1 MQQSVTFSQFVDA
14 FRDMGRYDQFGYK
27 ALRVLFDYFEQ
38 YEQECDTI
46 VELDV
51 IAICCEYA
59 VATWEEIA
67 DDYRID
73 LDGCDD
79 DDEKEA
85 AVMDY
90 LNDNTF
96 VCGTCTDGIVYAQF

>member
-14 FRDMGRYDQFGYK
+14 FREAGRFDQFGYK

-38 YEQECDTI
+38 YEQDCDTT

-85 AVMDY
+85 AVLDY
-90 LNDNTF
+90 LNDNTI

>member
-1 MQQSVTFSQFVDA
+1 MQQSITFSQFVDA
-14 FRDMGRYDQFGYK
+14 FREAGRYDQFGYQ
-27 ALRVLFDYFEQ
+27 ALRVLFDSLEQ
-38 YEQECDTI
+38 TEEECGI
-46 VELDV
+46 QIELDV
-51 IAICCEYA
+51 IGLCCEYA
-59 VATWEEIA
+59 VAQWQDIA

-73 LDGCDD
+73 LDGCED

-96 VCGTCTDGIVYAQF
+96 VCGTCVDGIVYAQF

>member
-38 YEQECDTI
+38 YEQDCDTT

-59 VATWEEIA
+59 VATWEDIA

-79 DDEKEA
+79 DDEKEQ
-85 AVMDY
+85 AVINY
-90 LNDNTF
+90 LNDNTT
-96 VCGTCTDGIVYAQF
+96 VCGTCVDGIVYAQF

>member
-1 MQQSVTFSQFVDA
+1 MQQSITFSQFVDA
-14 FRDMGRYDQFGYK
+14 FRSAGRYDQFGYQ
-27 ALRVLFDYFEQ
+27 ALRVLFDYLEQ
-38 YEQECDTI
+38 YEQDCDTT

-51 IAICCEYA
+51 IALCCEYA
-59 VATWEEIA
+59 VATWEDIA

-79 DDEKEA
+79 DYEKEA

-96 VCGTCTDGIVYAQF
+96 VCGTFVDGIVYAQF

>member
-1 MQQSVTFSQFVDA
+1 MQQSITFSQFVDA

-38 YEQECDTI
+38 YEQDCDTT

-59 VATWEEIA
+59 VATWEDIA

-85 AVMDY
+85 AVIDY
-90 LNDNTF
+90 LNDNTT
-96 VCGTCTDGIVYAQF
+96 VCGICTDGIVYVQF

>member
-1 MQQSVTFSQFVDA
+1 MQQQITFSQFVDA
-14 FRDMGRYDQFGYK
+14 FREAGRYDQFGYQ
-27 ALRVLFDYFEQ
+27 ALRVLFDSLEQ
-38 YEQECDTI
+38 TEDECGI
-46 VELDV
+46 QIELDV
-51 IAICCEYA
+51 IGLCCEYA
-59 VATWEEIA
+59 VSTWQDIA

-73 LDGCDD
+73 LGGCDD

-96 VCGTCTDGIVYAQF
+96 VCGTCVDGIVYAQF